1 VAAVIEARGRSQD
14 LPLVPTLLCL
24 FGANWIGGIAGEF
37 VGGGPVA
44 VAMAQV
50 RASYATLLVVQV
62 ASALVGAVAVRY
74 LLRTIVGCEVTLG
87 SAIAAL
93 LAGALVTMGGEI
105 VLVTNLGNGR
115 GLTSAAA
122 VPVLFVLAPI
132 ATFVSYLV
140 LQHTR
145 PVGTPAGPYLDPY
158 PRATDEPAT
167 VDHGSYD
174 VCVDAVRETSAGLV
188 ETATRAHLDEVAD
201 IVLAG
206 LPYLEAATDA
216 LERATP
222 PTNVPP
228 QLHRELVD
236 GARTT
241 HEELLTAA
249 RQAALGD
256 DPRLRLADSRGMRQ
270 VRHAL
275 RELAGLRI
283 ACDW

>member
-1 VAAVIEARGRSQD
+1 M
-14 LPLVPTLLCL
+14 PTLLCL
-24 FGANWIGGIAGEF
+24 FGANWIGGIAGEL

-74 LLRTIVGCEVTLG
+74 LLRTMVGCEVTLG
-87 SAIAAL
+87 SAISAL
-93 LAGALVTMGGEI
+93 LAGAVVNMGGEI
-105 VLVTNLGNGR
+105 VLATSFGNGR

-122 VPVLFVLAPI
+122 APVLFVLGPI

-140 LQHTR
+140 LQYTR
-145 PVGTPAGPYLDPY
+145 PVGSLGPYVNPY
-158 PRATDEPAT
+158 LRATDEPAT

-174 VCVDAVRETSAGLV
+174 ECVDAIRETSAGLV
-188 ETATRAHLDEVAD
+188 DSATRAHLDEVAD

-206 LPYLEAATDA
+206 VPYLEAATAA

-222 PTNVPP
+222 PANVPP
-228 QLHRELVD
+228 QLHCELVD

-256 DPRLRLADSRGMRQ
+256 DPRLRLADSEGMRQ

-275 RELAGLRI
+275 HELAERGI
-283 ACDW
+283 GCDW